1 MTGKKGIYAVSAVAL
16 LAIGAVFGV
25 LSWQVIR
32 AGSGEASEE
41 ISAPTLDIEAGP
53 TFSQAQAEAFA
64 TENAEL
70 RMQIEVMVTESANEN
85 ATAIVTEESMGDVEN
100 QTDSGKNL
108 LYRISQEGSEVRF
121 NIDETLS
128 GSRITVVGVTDQVAG
143 DIIIDFDNP
152 SSSRLGVIRINV
164 RTLRTDQ
171 DFRNI
176 ALRSDILESARDEY
190 EFAEF
195 HPVSINSL
203 PDTVAI
209 GDDLVFQ
216 ITGDLVVHGV
226 TQAATFET
234 NITLVAEDRIE
245 GYATAT
251 ILYSDFN
258 ISIPSVPRVAD
269 VSDEV
274 ILEIDFV
281 ATIVTDT
288 E

>member
-1 MTGKKGIYAVSAVAL
+1 M
-16 LAIGAVFGV
+16 
-25 LSWQVIR
+25 
-32 AGSGEASEE
+32 
-41 ISAPTLDIEAGP
+41 
-53 TFSQAQAEAFA
+53 
-64 TENAEL
+64 
-70 RMQIEVMVTESANEN
+70 
-85 ATAIVTEESMGDVEN
+85 
-100 QTDSGKNL
+100 
-108 LYRISQEGSEVRF
+108 
-121 NIDETLS
+121 
-128 GSRITVVGVTDQVAG
+128 
-143 DIIIDFDNP
+143 
-152 SSSRLGVIRINV
+152 GVIRINV